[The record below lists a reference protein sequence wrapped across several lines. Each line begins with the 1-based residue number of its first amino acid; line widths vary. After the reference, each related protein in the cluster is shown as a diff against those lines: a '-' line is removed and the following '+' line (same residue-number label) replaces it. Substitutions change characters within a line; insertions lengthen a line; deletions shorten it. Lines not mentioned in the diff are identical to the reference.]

1 MNIPMLPKCKRCR
14 GRMASVAEIAPIGRD
29 PGLEVF
35 ICSDCGT
42 ADSVLIYRTEKE
54 QSRLSA

>member
-1 MNIPMLPKCKRCR
+1 MHIPTQPKCKRCR
-14 GRMASVAEIAPIGRD
+14 GRMASVAEIAPMGRD

-42 ADSVLIYRTEKE
+42 ADSVLVYRTEKE
-54 QSRLSA
+54 LPRLSA